1 MNNNVLL
8 AILAGIFIV
17 GFMGPGVFESAYKSG
32 FIPPN
37 PAQLTE
43 STSHQTNSGM
53 RSYKARACGEVRG
66 WSAVLNYTQGASD
79 PFEKCSQWSSPA

>member
-1 MNNNVLL
+1 MKSNIIL

-17 GFMGPGVFESAYKSG
+17 GFVGPGVFESAYKSG
-32 FIPPN
+32 LIPPN

-43 STSHQTNSGM
+43 STSHQTNSGV